1 MVVMG
6 ITKPDDERDLAN
18 LDEFRK
24 RGMKIASIGPV
35 TRDFKVPEG
44 RIVPKETD
52 VHVGRMMDT
61 YGLFAVPGFD
71 RKVYPTSGLMNIA
84 IMWSMSGE
92 IVKEMLRRTGIVP
105 GIHWSGAL
113 IRSQPHNSQMRAI
126 VTERGY

>member
-105 GIHWSGAL
+105 GIHCSGEL